1 MEDINSQ
8 ERDSMSFGA
17 TFIFG
22 CNFSTSIRQLFLIT
36 QLVEGFLDKDFP
48 EFTMFWLFAILYG
61 ICREDLQENM
71 YQFSFFRYQVIFMP
85 IPAKLDTYDA

>member
-1 MEDINSQ
+1 M
-8 ERDSMSFGA
+8 
-17 TFIFG
+17 
-22 CNFSTSIRQLFLIT
+22 FLII
-36 QLVEGFLDKDFP
+36 QLVEGFPDKDFRD
-48 EFTMFWLFAILYG
+48 FASFWLFGKLHG